1 MARNIELK
9 ARCEDL
15 DVAGAAAVRVGA
27 VLTRS
32 ELQRDT
38 YFDTTSGRLKLRE
51 CWNLASGTGPIDFT
65 CPDDPPARAELIWYH
80 RRDEAVARGS
90 DYTIVHVMESGALR
104 GMLAGSLGVVSEV
117 VKRRTLYMLDNV
129 RIHLDAVRGLG
140 TFIEFEAVMSPGRTD
155 EAERAKVERLQAEF
169 RIAPSDILSGSYS
182 DMLQA

>member
-1 MARNIELK
+1 MARNIEMK

-15 DVAGAAAVRVGA
+15 GAAKATAVRIGA
-27 VLTRS
+27 VLTRE

-38 YFDTTSGRLKLRE
+38 YFTASSGRLKLRE
-51 CWNLASGTGPIDFT
+51 CWAAVTSDLT
-65 CPDDPPARAELIWYH
+65 CPDTPPSRAELIWYH

-90 DYTIVHVMESGALR
+90 DYTIVHVTESGALR
-104 GMLAGSLGVVSEV
+104 EMLAGSLGVVSEV

-140 TFIEFEAVMSPGRTD
+140 TFIEFEAAMSPGRTD

-169 RIAPSDILSGSYS
+169 KTAPSDIFSGSYS